1 MKQVNYKIVYEINRK
16 YLKLLMCTWF
26 EISSIT
32 ISRISIFKNV
42 HDGSDKKSLPSCF
55 YDQKRRWTM
64 SIIVLFRFIKKTSH
78 IFRIYLPF
86 YKYFI
91 PYSYLGFKI
100 EA

>member
-42 HDGSDKKSLPSCF
+42 HDDSDKKIPSF
-55 YDQKRRWTM
+55 
-64 SIIVLFRFIKKTSH
+64 LFLWSKKKMDNVYYSFISV
-78 IFRIYLPF
+78 Y
-86 YKYFI
+86 
-91 PYSYLGFKI
+91 
-100 EA
+100 